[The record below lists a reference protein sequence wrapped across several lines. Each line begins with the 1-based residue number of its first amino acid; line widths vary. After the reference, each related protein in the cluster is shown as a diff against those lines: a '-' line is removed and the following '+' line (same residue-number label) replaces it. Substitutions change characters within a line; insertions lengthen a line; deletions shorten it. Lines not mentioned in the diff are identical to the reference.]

1 MNTPKL
7 GAKAACGG
15 ECKDLWPLKMPDA
28 PSGEK
33 QSLMQKP
40 SERPQTISSAKL
52 FGEAQEIEIDHDGT
66 LYRLRITRQGKLI
79 LNK

>member
-1 MNTPKL
+1 
-7 GAKAACGG
+7 
-15 ECKDLWPLKMPDA
+15 
-28 PSGEK
+28 
-33 QSLMQKP
+33 MQKP